1 MFIYS
6 LNHLCIAGR
15 FCKRNLNSAL
25 PWTQRIPQAVF
36 VHKSGF
42 LFEEWFDVIFVFHE
56 AYYCACTICKYPGLC
71 FLLLK
76 WENCAVICAS
86 LTAWF
91 PTTVMFF
98 ERKSRHVGSNIF
110 FMVFHQNLPPFTTSP
125 SCLSW
130 SKCIYWIP
138 SQDPV
143 NHLFQCPTFIEFRMT
158 RSSWKP
164 SDLTALFHRWAL
176 RAGRRDP
183 FPTCPELAVTEM
195 STCVSLVWV
204 SWWDCVLGIQ
214 DGLMTDWLLKIPTK
228 KVTWMKQQT
237 V

>member
-36 VHKSGF
+36 VHKGGF

-98 ERKSRHVGSNIF
+98 KRKSRHNWKQYLFFGFPPKSATIYHFTQLSLMIQEYLVNQQPGSSK
-110 FMVFHQNLPPFTTSP
+110 PP
-125 SCLSW
+125 LSVPYF
-130 SKCIYWIP
+130 YW
-138 SQDPV
+138 V
-143 NHLFQCPTFIEFRMT
+143 
-158 RSSWKP
+158 
-164 SDLTALFHRWAL
+164 
-176 RAGRRDP
+176 
-183 FPTCPELAVTEM
+183 
-195 STCVSLVWV
+195 
-204 SWWDCVLGIQ
+204 
-214 DGLMTDWLLKIPTK
+214 
-228 KVTWMKQQT
+228 
-237 V
+237 